1 MEVAQEK
8 QDKANAE
15 MAALVG
21 EVYNSDMEVIANV

>member
-15 MAALVG
+15 MVALVE
-21 EVYNSDMEVIANV
+21 EVYNNDMEVIENV